1 MRILIVSV
9 VLLFLPTI
17 AFAEVWV
24 CTMGEGEYTSVFREV
39 DGKYEEE
46 TRVNETNE
54 TLAKQTNEVFKE
66 TIIKT
71 ILIKRY
77 EKLLRLKIFLTLFK
91 KKLHVIIVSKIW
103 RATIISKFLLNKL
116 IIDEYPTDLTES

>member
-1 MRILIVSV
+1 MQN
-9 VLLFLPTI
+9 
-17 AFAEVWV
+17 A
-24 CTMGEGEYTSVFREV
+24 REI
-39 DGKYEEE
+39 KK
-46 TRVNETNE
+46 NEK
-54 TLAKQTNEVFKE
+54 AKDPVKIFNEVFKE

>member
-1 MRILIVSV
+1 MQNDKEI
-9 VLLFLPTI
+9 
-17 AFAEVWV
+17 
-24 CTMGEGEYTSVFREV
+24 
-39 DGKYEEE
+39 KK
-46 TRVNETNE
+46 NEK
-54 TLAKQTNEVFKE
+54 AKDPVKIFNEVFKE